1 MKAFREVSLNILAA
15 GVVVL
20 MGAIV
25 LQVVCS
31 ALDINPLASFQAD
44 IPLLGKAI
52 TLNSLL
58 DFQWHILVIIGLV
71 PAGLVWLQGTHVRV
85 DFLYNPMTPQ
95 WKARIDL
102 AGNLLFAVPFFFFML
117 PASTRFM
124 LRAWTSDEASR
135 NGGLNDLWLIK
146 SILPVGLFLLALAV
160 LVESLR
166 LMRTVR

>member
-1 MKAFREVSLNILAA
+1 MKVFQEVSLKILAA

-31 ALDINPLASFQAD
+31 ALDINPLASFQVNF
-44 IPLLGKAI
+44 PLLGKAI

-85 DFLYNPMTPQ
+85 DFLYNPMSPY

-102 AGNLLFAVPFFFFML
+102 TGNLLFAAPFLCLML

-124 LRAWTSDEASR
+124 LRAWSSDEASR

-146 SILPVGLFLLALAV
+146 SVLPFGLLLLTLAV
-160 LVESLR
+160 LVESVR
-166 LMRTVR
+166 LLRTVR

>member
-1 MKAFREVSLNILAA
+1 MKAFREVSLRILAA

-102 AGNLLFAVPFFFFML
+102 AGNLLLAVPFFFFML
-117 PASTRFM
+117 PASSRFM

-146 SILPVGLFLLALAV
+146 SILPVGLFLLAIAV

>member
-1 MKAFREVSLNILAA
+1 MKAFREVSLRILAA

-117 PASTRFM
+117 PASTKFM

-166 LMRTVR
+166 LIRTVR

>member
-1 MKAFREVSLNILAA
+1 MKAFREVSLKILAA

-146 SILPVGLFLLALAV
+146 SILPVGLFLLAIAV

>member
-1 MKAFREVSLNILAA
+1 MKAFREVSLRILAA